1 MIHVHHFGGDGM
13 GVWGIKGLISLS
25 PSLHCPCH
33 CAGQALKDAREFGWE
48 FSEAVT
54 HNWASMVDAIQKHIG
69 SLNFGYR
76 VALRNKG
83 VKYINALGQLQ
94 DAHTIKVR
102 RGRRE

>member
-1 MIHVHHFGGDGM
+1 M
-13 GVWGIKGLISLS
+13 
-25 PSLHCPCH
+25 
-33 CAGQALKDAREFGWE
+33 
-48 FSEAVT
+48 
-54 HNWASMVDAIQKHIG
+54 DAIQNHIG

-102 RGRRE
+102 RGRRGGGRGRRSMKCHLFLFFTLLVAVHTMIMT